1 MILKGHYKIY
11 LNSRIKTLSLL
22 LIITIVILMLYFIS
36 SLNQTISMQAEFQHQ
51 LKFICLIK
59 DNLII
64 QVQML
69 NKVIMEGEDICQAL
83 FQVQIKTMIK
93 HQSQNVIIFNF
104 SQICNIVNPQKQQSF
119 GAVTLPKNHSG
130 SFNNFIPN
138 DQDRS
143 NNSSFNNFT
152 LRPQALKVPPSA
164 SNQSDRG
171 SLASGYQRKFLQGS
185 SKSTI

>member
-1 MILKGHYKIY
+1 
-11 LNSRIKTLSLL
+11 
-22 LIITIVILMLYFIS
+22 
-36 SLNQTISMQAEFQHQ
+36 MQVEFQRQ
-51 LKFICLIK
+51 LKFICQIK

-69 NKVIMEGEDICQAL
+69 IKVIMEGEDICQAL
-83 FQVQIKTMIK
+83 FQVEIKTMIK
-93 HQSQNVIIFNF
+93 HQSQNVNCFFNF
-104 SQICNIVNPQKQQSF
+104 SKLCNIVNPQKQQSF

-130 SFNNFIPN
+130 SFNNFTPN